1 MKQVLDTRVPL
12 QVNNSVT
19 QKEPSPVYITNPADR
34 VALQKAL
41 EIKDLEDTEVTA
53 ITAGPARAE
62 QVLRMALACGA
73 DQAIHLIKDNTLE
86 ASDAYTT
93 ALALGKVCKELGYTL
108 ILCGQMSLDTN
119 AAQVHAFLAEL
130 LGIPRVTG
138 VVRLEVILQERVR
151 LWRRLERGRRQVI
164 ECPLPALLTIDS
176 LAGRSQYVSEF
187 NLRQAAERQIRQ
199 LTSAN
204 MGLSQSDVGPQAF
217 LVRVVS
223 LSSPKPRVKKTYIP
237 DGSMSASQR
246 MSYLLSGGIAGRKQ
260 SNLLEGTADYLAS
273 QIVEYLTKEGI
284 KPK

>member
-41 EIKDLEDTEVTA
+41 EIKDLLEGTEVTA

-62 QVLRMALACGA
+62 QVLRMALAWGA
-73 DQAIHLIKDNTLE
+73 DQAIHLIKDDTLE
-86 ASDAYTT
+86 VSDAYTT
-93 ALALGKVCKELGYTL
+93 AFVLSKVCKGYDL
-108 ILCGQMSLDTN
+108 ILCGHMSLDTC
-119 AAQVHAFLAEL
+119 AAQVHAFLAETL
-130 LGIPRVTG
+130 DIPRVTG
-138 VVRLEVILQERVR
+138 VVKLEAISQKQVKLC
-151 LWRRLERGRRQVI
+151 RRLERGRRQVI

-176 LAGRSQYVSEF
+176 LAGRPQYVSEF